1 MHYTYQA
8 ILPSGQIVRDTA
20 EAVTADALRSRLERD
35 GCQVVEVRIDWRA
48 SFKFGFRKK
57 LLKRRVLIDFFSYMK
72 GMLELG
78 MNVTTAINAV
88 KETLDDP
95 LLKQSLDQIEDAATK
110 GYSLSQAIGDTGV
123 FPRLAVA
130 SINAAEQANR
140 LEQVFGELSDHYARL
155 EDLVSGARKAATY
168 PAIALFVLTMV
179 FTGLLVF
186 VIPSL
191 RDVLPPD
198 PPPITLLLFFMSDSI
213 AYIWWIPF
221 GIPIAGWIA
230 VKRLGKAQQTAL
242 SATLYR
248 IPMIGRIALNLEL
261 STVFMSLAMLNGGG
275 IPLLETFKIVIAGTS
290 SPFLRDRL
298 SLCHELASQGSPL
311 SEGFQDPIFPA
322 VVLRAIA
329 HGEATGRFDKQFA
342 GIAKF
347 LRERTANQIQLL
359 STFIEPAM
367 ILVGGAMLLIMA
379 LGIFMPIYGSLKNIG
394 N

>member
-1 MHYTYQA
+1 MYFTYQA
-8 ILPSGQIVRDTA
+8 ILPSGQIIKETA
-20 EAVTADALRSRLERD
+20 EAIDADALRARLERD
-35 GCQVVEVRIDWRA
+35 GCQVVEVNVDWRT
-48 SFKFGFRKK
+48 SLKLGFRKRI
-57 LLKRRVLIDFFSYMK
+57 LSRRVLIDFFTYMK

-78 MNVTTAINAV
+78 MNVTTAISAV

-95 LLKQSLDQIEDAATK
+95 TLIQSLNKIEDAATK

-130 SINAAEQANR
+130 SVNAAEHANR
-140 LEQVFGELSDHYARL
+140 LEQVFGELAEHYTRL
-155 EDLVSGARKAATY
+155 EDLVSGAKKAATY
-168 PAIALFVLTMV
+168 PAIALVVLTLV

-198 PPPITLLLFFMSDSI
+198 PPMITVLLFFLSDVI
-213 AYIWWIPF
+213 GYIWWIPF
-221 GIPIAGWIA
+221 AVPLLTWI
-230 VKRLGKAQQTAL
+230 VIKRLARGNQSAL
-242 SATLYR
+242 SAKFYS
-248 IPMIGRIALNLEL
+248 IPLIGRLALNIEL

-298 SLCHELASQGSPL
+298 SLCHELATQGSPL
-311 SEGFQDPIFPA
+311 SEGFQDPIFPP
-322 VVLRAIA
+322 VVLRAIS

-347 LRERTANQIQLL
+347 LRERSSNQIQLI

-367 ILVGGAMLLIMA
+367 ILVGGAMLLFMA

-394 N
+394 H